1 MIIRCLKLRRPHVG
15 GSPDQGGPV
24 CRREADCW
32 HDDIITPGH
41 ANPRRWILEITPNTR
56 DRNMRSNWKSESNH
70 CQLSEYV
77 AKKRARNF
85 MFACPEEEAMHSESL
100 TQKRYKEQTRK
111 SPSTHAKKMR
121 SLHRKPMKYMRLQGT
136 ALSLRQ
142 HYVTCQREAQ
152 ALQHMT
158 KVGLR
163 LERPRGTS

>member
-1 MIIRCLKLRRPHVG
+1 MSGDPRIKGDRSVG
-15 GSPDQGGPV
+15 GKPTVGMMTSSRQV
-24 CRREADCW
+24 TQ
-32 HDDIITPGH
+32 TPGGGF
-41 ANPRRWILEITPNTR
+41 L
-56 DRNMRSNWKSESNH
+56 RSHQTLAIGTCVQIGKVNQTIVNYQK
-70 CQLSEYV
+70 YV

-100 TQKRYKEQTRK
+100 TQKRDKEQTRK